1 MTKIA
6 TRDAYGKALI
16 ELGRKNKD
24 VVVLDADLSKSTKT
38 IGFAQEFPR
47 RFFNIGIAE
56 ADLIGTAAGLAAAG
70 KLPFASTFAVF
81 ATGRA
86 YDQVRASVAYPALN
100 VKIAATHAGL
110 TVGEDGATHQMNED
124 IALMRVLPN
133 MTVIVPA
140 DGPEARAA
148 TFAAAEHVGPVY
160 LRLGRPGVPVIDQLE
175 GRFELGKGI
184 VLEEGD
190 DVAIFACGYMVHVAL
205 EAAAKL
211 KEQGMAASVINIHTI
226 KPLDKDLVLDYAR
239 RCKRVVTAE
248 EHSIYGGLGGAIAE
262 LLSETH
268 PVPVRRIGVQ
278 DTFGESGKPAELMEK
293 YGLTAQSIVDQA
305 RELCGKE
312 S

>member
-1 MTKIA
+1 MTKMA

-16 ELGRKNKD
+16 ELGRKNKEI
-24 VVVLDADLSKSTKT
+24 VVLDADLSKSTKT
-38 IGFAQEFPR
+38 VGFAQEFPR

-56 ADLIGTAAGLAAAG
+56 ADMISTAAGFAVAG
-70 KLPFASTFAVF
+70 KIPFASTFAVF

-124 IALMRVLPN
+124 IALMRVMPN

-148 TFAAAEHVGPVY
+148 TFAAAEYKGPVY
-160 LRLGRPGVPVIDQLE
+160 LRLGRPGVPVIPQLD

-205 EAAAKL
+205 EAWTQL
-211 KEQGMAASVINIHTI
+211 KERGISAAVINMHTI
-226 KPLDKDLVLDYAR
+226 KPLDKDLVVEYAR

-248 EHSIYGGLGGAIAE
+248 EHSIYGGMGGAIAE
-262 LLSETH
+262 VLSETY

-293 YGLTAQSIVDQA
+293 YGLTAQSIVEQA
-305 RELCGKE
+305 SELCEK
-312 S
+312 